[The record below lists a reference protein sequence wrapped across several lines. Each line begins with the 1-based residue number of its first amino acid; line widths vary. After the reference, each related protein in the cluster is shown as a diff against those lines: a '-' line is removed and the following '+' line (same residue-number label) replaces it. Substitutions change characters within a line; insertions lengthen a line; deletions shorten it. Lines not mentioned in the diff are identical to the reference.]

1 MTPTPHDAFF
11 RENFARSS
19 IARDVLRHVLP
30 PALLAELDLE
40 RLTIS
45 PETFVTEALRKVYS
59 DLIYQIPY
67 RDTQLSVYLL
77 FEHKSQPEHWVLLQL
92 LRYIVAS
99 GELYRDQ
106 NPKAKTLP
114 PIYPLVL
121 YHGQGR
127 WRAPARF
134 HDLITPLPEALKPY
148 VPQFGYALHD
158 ISARSSTEIKG
169 EALSRLIQ
177 LALRHIYSDQPAER
191 FAELLQLIAKVSR
204 DDTALDILESLLRY
218 YVQGTGR
225 LDEQQARALLEQT
238 FFGELLMETFI
249 DRYIAQ
255 GERRGEQRGERRG
268 EQRGQAKTLLRLIE
282 RKFGPPSEPIRTR
295 IAEADPDTLL
305 MWFDRAIDARSVDE
319 VWR

>member
-1 MTPTPHDAFF
+1 MTTPTPHDAFF
-11 RENFARSS
+11 RENFTRPG

-45 PETFVTEALRKVYS
+45 PDTFVTEALRKVYS

-92 LRYIVAS
+92 LRYVVAS

-121 YHGQGR
+121 YHGQRR

-134 HDLITPLPEALKPY
+134 QDLIDPLPDALKPY
-148 VPQFGYALHD
+148 VPQFGYVLHD
-158 ISARSSTEIKG
+158 ISAKSSTEIKG
-169 EALSRLIQ
+169 EVLSRLVQ

-191 FAELLQLIAKVSR
+191 FRELLDLMSKVGR
-204 DDTALDILESLLRY
+204 DPTALEILESLLRY

-225 LDEQQARALLEQT
+225 LDETQVRRLLEQT
-238 FFGELLMETFI
+238 LSGEPLMETFI

-255 GERRGEQRGERRG
+255 GKQLGEQLGEQRGE
-268 EQRGQAKTLLRLIE
+268 AKILLRQIE
-282 RKFGPPSEPIRTR
+282 RKFGPPSETVRER
-295 IAEADPDTLL
+295 IVQAESDRLL
-305 MWFDRAIDARSVDE
+305 EWSERILEARSLDE
-319 VWR
+319 VLH

>member
-1 MTPTPHDAFF
+1 MIKAPD
-11 RENFARSS
+11 
-19 IARDVLRHVLP
+19 
-30 PALLAELDLE
+30 
-40 RLTIS
+40 
-45 PETFVTEALRKVYS
+45 TFVTEALRKVYS

-77 FEHKSQPEHWVLLQL
+77 FEHKSQSDHWVLLQL

-121 YHGQGR
+121 YHGQKH

-134 HDLITPLPEALKPY
+134 HDLVDPLPEALKPY

-158 ISARSSTEIKG
+158 ISAKSSTEIKG
-169 EALSRLIQ
+169 EVLSRLVQ
-177 LALRHIYSDQPAER
+177 LALRHIYSDQPVER
-191 FAELLQLIAKVSR
+191 VHELLTLIAKVSR
-204 DDTALDILESLLRY
+204 DPTALDILESLLRY

-225 LDEQQARALLEQT
+225 LDETQVRRLLEQT
-238 FFGELLMETFI
+238 LSGEPLMETFI

-255 GERRGEQRGERRG
+255 GKQLGEQRGE
-268 EQRGQAKTLLRLIE
+268 AKMLLRQIE
-282 RKFGPPSEPIRTR
+282 RKFGPPSETVRNR
-295 IAEADPDTLL
+295 ITQADSDTLL
-305 MWFDRAIDARSVDE
+305 EWSERILEARSLDE
-319 VWR
+319 VLH

>member
-1 MTPTPHDAFF
+1 MTTTPTPHDCFF
-11 RENFARSS
+11 RENFVRPA
-19 IARDVLRHVLP
+19 IARDFLAQTLP
-30 PALLAELDLE
+30 PALLAELDLDG
-40 RLTIS
+40 LIIS
-45 PETFVTEALRKVYS
+45 PDTFVTEALRKIYS

-67 RDTQLSVYLL
+67 RGSILSVYLL

-106 NPKAKTLP
+106 NPKAKRLP

-121 YHGQGR
+121 YHGQKQ

-134 HDLITPLPEALKPY
+134 HDLIDPLPEALKPF

-169 EALSRLIQ
+169 SVLSRLIQ
-177 LALRHIYSDQPAER
+177 LALRHIYSDQPHER
-191 FAELLQLIAKVSR
+191 FQELLALIAKVSR
-204 DDTALDILESLLRY
+204 DATALAILESLLRY

-225 LDEQQARALLEQT
+225 LDEHQARNLIEQT
-238 FFGELLMETFI
+238 FPGEPLMETFI

-255 GERRGEQRGERRG
+255 GEQRGEK
-268 EQRGQAKTLLRLIE
+268 RGQAKSLLRLVE
-282 RKFGPPSEPIRTR
+282 RKFGPPSEPIRHR
-295 IAEADPDTLL
+295 IIAADSDTLRI
-305 MWFDRAIDARSVDE
+305 WFDRAIDARDLDE
-319 VWR
+319 VLH